1 MSGELKLLKWHL
13 LMITGTEEKGN
24 WIKELKF
31 KNCSEPVKYVGS
43 RTTVQHISII
53 CYYSESVL
61 EIVLNI

>member
-1 MSGELKLLKWHL
+1 MLLKLHL
-13 LMITGTEEKGN
+13 LMITGTEEKGH

-31 KNCSEPVKYVGS
+31 KNYYEPVKYVCS

-53 CYYSESVL
+53 CYYSKSVL